1 MSGHD
6 SDASASSVQ
15 SDVSD
20 VLAPPTTKA
29 LPSRSTRGRRM
40 GALVGEEAE
49 ADESFWG
56 QDAWNADDSDFDM
69 QGEKEQK
76 DKFDSDFNDTEDSD
90 NEVFDADG
98 VDQRRNV
105 DDDGAGAKRRSAYR
119 EPAAYKRRRAGGGA
133 GTSSAAGGAAPRTPR
148 LTAAE
153 ALQVAERRRG
163 SLRRSTASKRRERE
177 VREKKQAATAP
188 RRAKRVAAV
197 QRAVARYTQDELL
210 DQAVTAETA
219 NLRALERMRR
229 AEDATKRDKRLHSTV
244 QGGSRTLYH
253 SKRGCADTIT
263 FTGGAFPAVF
273 TQEPPR
279 RPERTVCAVTGA
291 PARYRDP
298 VTGQPYATL
307 AAFKELRRRQ
317 HRGTT

>member
-1 MSGHD
+1 MSDED
-6 SDASASSVQ
+6 SDSSESSVQ

-40 GALVGEEAE
+40 GTLVGEEAE

-69 QGEKEQK
+69 EGEKEQK

-105 DDDGAGAKRRSAYR
+105 DNDGAGAKRRSAYR
-119 EPAAYKRRRAGGGA
+119 EPAAYKRRRAGGVGS
-133 GTSSAAGGAAPRTPR
+133 SSATRSAPRTPR
-148 LTAAE
+148 LSAAE
-153 ALQVAERRRG
+153 ALRVAEQRRG

-177 VREKKQAATAP
+177 VREEKQAAAP
-188 RRAKRVAAV
+188 RRAKQVAV

-210 DQAVTAETA
+210 DQAVTAETD

-229 AEDATKRDKRLHSTV
+229 AESATKRDKRLHSTV
-244 QGGSRTLYH
+244 QGSSRIMYH

-263 FTGGAFPAVF
+263 FTGSAFPAVF
-273 TQEPPR
+273 TQPPPR
-279 RPERTVCAVTGA
+279 RPERTICAVTGA

-307 AAFKELRRRQ
+307 AAFKELRRL
-317 HRGTT
+317 HRSKA